1 MKPPNISGDFIKKII
16 IFLEPSEMHTFTIT
30 IRLLDDFFQPFIY
43 FFSCYWTS
51 ALFNHLDIMINIF
64 PANPNFHLGE
74 LYHNLF
80 TVFSHSGLF
89 SIIFHDDGIQSL
101 LM

>member
-1 MKPPNISGDFIKKII
+1 MNPPNISGDFIKKII

-30 IRLLDDFFQPFIY
+30 IRLLDDFFQTFIY
-43 FFSCYWTS
+43 FFSCYRTS
-51 ALFNHLDIMINIF
+51 TFFNHLDIIHL
-64 PANPNFHLGE
+64 PANTNFHLGE